1 MLQKIE
7 KKGYQ
12 NPSPV
17 QAQVI
22 PLLLNGEKDIIGQA
36 QTGTGKTASFAI
48 PILERLDKNAR

>member
-12 NPSPV
+12 IPSPV

-22 PLLLNGEKDIIGQA
+22 PLLLNGEKDII
-36 QTGTGKTASFAI
+36 
-48 PILERLDKNAR
+48 